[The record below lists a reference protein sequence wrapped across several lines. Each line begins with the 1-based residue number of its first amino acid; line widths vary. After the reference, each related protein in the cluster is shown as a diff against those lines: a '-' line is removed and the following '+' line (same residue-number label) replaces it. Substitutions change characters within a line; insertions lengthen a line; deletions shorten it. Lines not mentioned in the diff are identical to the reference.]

1 MILMSASQVPAPA
14 WPSAP
19 SSASMA
25 DARLFFDIP
34 SQQLE
39 AALDSYARITGHP
52 AVFPSDLL
60 NGRISAPLHGVYTAE
75 TALQIL
81 LQGTGLMAARR
92 SSRAG
97 DTFVL
102 QSLRQFVDAP
112 HATPSTSITEDGYAG
127 LAQRRIWQALCADSR
142 TRPGNYEVL
151 LRFSLGNDGLLHDAR
166 LVGSSG
172 NEGRDAALLQVL
184 QRVRIERAPPEHF
197 AGRPLTLAILPDA
210 QGAASCL
217 SAMQ

>member
-1 MILMSASQVPAPA
+1 
-14 WPSAP
+14 
-19 SSASMA
+19 
-25 DARLFFDIP
+25 LFFDIP

-60 NGRISAPLHGVYTAE
+60 VGRISAPLHGVYTAE

-102 QSLRQFVDAP
+102 QSIQPLADVP
-112 HATPSTSITEDGYAG
+112 HAASSLSITEDGYAG
-127 LAQRRIWQALCADSR
+127 LAQRRIWQALCADAR
-142 TRPGNYEVL
+142 TRPGSYEAL
-151 LRFSLGNDGLLHDAR
+151 LRFSLGNDGLLHEAR
-166 LVGSSG
+166 LLGSSG
-172 NEGRDAALLQVL
+172 DAARDAALLQVL
-184 QRVRIERAPPEHF
+184 QRVRIESVP
-197 AGRPLTLAILPDA
+197 
-210 QGAASCL
+210 
-217 SAMQ
+217 